1 MSKDGG
7 RETDDERMEIS
18 GSESDISES
27 GDLSDEEVVD
37 EPGLADSEILREQES
52 AQDKLKFPRLQCWT

>member
-18 GSESDISES
+18 GSESDIMISKS
-27 GDLSDEEVVD
+27 GDLSNEEVVD
-37 EPGLADSEILREQES
+37 EPGLAVSEILREQEY
-52 AQDKLKFPRLQCWT
+52 AQG